1 MAAHYMGTV
10 WRKFKL
16 RREIVAAIGV
26 LQTKLRILS
35 LSYRGRGINLWVCY
49 VENSKTYESTSQT
62 QTSTTHVTRVINE
75 RLDAVVV
82 VDHSTCMIYVCIL
95 YSIVLFRTY
104 MLLII
109 SRNMHAC
116 EVARHRTS
124 PRPRG
129 PDTVGVPQ
137 RRIASVGRGTKH
149 VAGTSRWPK
158 PGTTP
163 VIASSSAA
171 TSHTANVVAT
181 APQHHAAAISN
192 SG

>member
-82 VDHSTCMIYVCIL
+82 VDHSTCMYVYCI
-95 YSIVLFRTY
+95 V
-104 MLLII
+104 
-109 SRNMHAC
+109 
-116 EVARHRTS
+116 
-124 PRPRG
+124 
-129 PDTVGVPQ
+129 
-137 RRIASVGRGTKH
+137 
-149 VAGTSRWPK
+149 
-158 PGTTP
+158 
-163 VIASSSAA
+163 
-171 TSHTANVVAT
+171 
-181 APQHHAAAISN
+181 
-192 SG
+192 